1 MKKPKSYKRHPDE
14 IRVCLSQKALELIEV
29 ECVDTFG
36 ETGGM
41 LVGHVRETKGF
52 LEYEVTHAT
61 PPGHDSDAG
70 PCRFTRGSGFAKRR
84 LDYLTEKFGVRYLG
98 EWHKHAV
105 PNTPRASPRDRAT
118 MRAIARKPAY
128 DIEFPMLLIANEDG
142 RRLAIYASDRR
153 KVTLMREQHA
163 AADEKLIP
171 WDRLAG
177 EEDPS
182 R

>member
-1 MKKPKSYKRHPDE
+1 MKKPKSYKPLPDE
-14 IRVCLSQKALELIEV
+14 VRVRLSKRALELIEV
-29 ECVDTFG
+29 ECVAAEE

-41 LVGHVRETKGF
+41 LVGHVRERKSF

-70 PCRFTRGSGFAKRR
+70 PCRFTRGAGFAKRR
-84 LDYLTEKFGVRYLG
+84 LDYLAERFGVRYLG
-98 EWHKHAV
+98 EWHKHAGQ
-105 PNTPRASPRDRAT
+105 NTPRASLRDRAT

-142 RRLAIYASDRR
+142 RRLAIYLSDRR
-153 KVTLMREQHA
+153 KVALIRERHA
-163 AADEKLIP
+163 EADEKLIP
-171 WDRLAG
+171 RDRLAD